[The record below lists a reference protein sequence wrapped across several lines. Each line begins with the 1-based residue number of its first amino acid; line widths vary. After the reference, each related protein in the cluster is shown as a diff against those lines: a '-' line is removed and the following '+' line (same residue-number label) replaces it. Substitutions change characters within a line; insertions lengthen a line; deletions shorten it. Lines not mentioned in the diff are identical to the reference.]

1 MTAHP
6 LETTEDELVSPQQ
19 MLPLL
24 QQQRDGYVQLLEIGR
39 DQSQLIQ
46 DGQPEQ
52 LLTLLSQRQKLID
65 DLARL
70 GRRVAAVQDR
80 WRQVS
85 DQLDGAHTQQ
95 VRSLVAQVEQL
106 LSQIIAQDEKDR
118 AQLEAAHKQ
127 TAQQLSRTAAAPRA
141 LNAYKAAVPL
151 VPRYTDR
158 NG

>member
-1 MTAHP
+1 MTTHP
-6 LETTEDELVSPQQ
+6 PPTTQDEALSPQQ

-24 QQQRDGYVQLLEIGR
+24 QQQRDGYVQLLEMGKR
-39 DQSQLIQ
+39 QTQLIQ

-70 GRRVAAVQDR
+70 GKRVALVQER
-80 WRQVS
+80 WRQIS
-85 DQLDGAHTQQ
+85 DQLDGAQTQQ
-95 VRSLVAQVEQL
+95 VRSLVAEVGQL
-106 LSQIIAQDEKDR
+106 LSQIISQDEQDR
-118 AQLEAAHKQ
+118 VQLEAAHKK
-127 TAQQLSRTAAAPRA
+127 TAQQLNRTAAAPRA

-151 VPRYTDR
+151 VPRFTDR